1 MSYYSGKLIIHN
13 HTVSYGLGNNES
25 MEHIL
30 TMKFSVNF
38 NDNRLYLT
46 NTFIN
51 QLLESKALQNF
62 IVKEI
67 NKHIDNNIE
76 EFNSRI
82 KKICSIEN
90 NPTVKVNVIGKY
102 FFIKLYC
109 GRNHTKEDCIKAI
122 KRKLASEKTAE
133 EILRGN
139 E

>member
-1 MSYYSGKLIIHN
+1 
-13 HTVSYGLGNNES
+13 

-122 KRKLASEKTAE
+122 KRKLDSEKTVE